1 MGFEIVGEINRKPY
15 YLYQMRKEENRER
28 HSHITYLTCDSLPLS
43 KSNELY

>member
-15 YLYQMRKEENRER
+15 YLYQMRKSKIER

-43 KSNELY
+43 KVNELY